1 MKSCTLAARPAP
13 LSTRISNPV
22 SYLGDMTLNS
32 LQGSICSESHK
43 NRNHNHNMY
52 NKNLSKPTT
61 KISTQFLNACPALAA
76 ITAGLLLV
84 SATANAGVIFQ
95 ADFNGPG
102 GGTGGTN
109 NLVTLGGT
117 GTIQADGI
125 NTISFVTN
133 ANPFMPGGGNY
144 LQVQKLSS
152 GGPYAPVLFT
162 FASDT
167 NSWPAWQGADILD
180 TNGNYDLAL
189 NGAYDVFFR
198 VNSSNSTN
206 DMSSFRTVQQYSWS
220 DGGKGLSMVLNG
232 QTGGYMIFQLKNTG
246 FNLGVTPQAITNFTS
261 SGGNIAYYPQW
272 DEIDAYFN
280 PSIPLTN
287 GLPYHIAYSFKTDTN
302 GLTTLGLY
310 LKQGT
315 GAIDSTLDQVG
326 WATFSIIATN
336 LSDQNGNLTDVCFT
350 NQPWNFGA
358 EWASDGPFVTDYA
371 QTRLY
376 DSVPATFT
384 ALPGSPTP
392 PAPPQPGVIFEA
404 DFKGPGGGTGG
415 SNDMVTF
422 GGTGAIVADGVNVV
436 SFITNANPFTP
447 DGGNYLEVQRL
458 TASGGGGYVPVLFTF
473 ASDTNSWMGW
483 QGADILG
490 SNGNYDIVLHAAY
503 DVFFRVNSS
512 NTTNDM
518 SSFRPLQLDSGNGWS
533 DGGNGLKLILNGQ
546 NGGWLQLQIANK
558 GFILGT
564 TPAAIVNFT
573 SSSGAASYDA
583 NWDTINM
590 GFNTSAPLANGQVYH
605 LAFSLATDTNNGLT
619 TAKLYLRQGAG
630 AVDPTLDLMRSASF
644 NLLSSNLLNWSQ
656 LPTGQAFTNVPWS
669 FGVGWAADGP
679 FVTDYA
685 STRLY
690 NSVPATFTALP
701 SGPLKFLSAVVS
713 SGQITLSWTGS
724 GQLQW
729 APTIQGPWTSIT
741 PAPASPYSEALVPGN
756 RFYRLLAQ

>member
-1 MKSCTLAARPAP
+1 
-13 LSTRISNPV
+13 
-22 SYLGDMTLNS
+22 MTLNS
-32 LQGSICSESHK
+32 LRGSICSENHT
-43 NRNHNHNMY
+43 NRNHNHNM
-52 NKNLSKPTT
+52 NNENLPKRTM

-102 GGTGGTN
+102 GGTGGSN
-109 NLVTLGGT
+109 DMVTLGGT
-117 GTIQADGI
+117 GAIVADGVNVVSFI
-125 NTISFVTN
+125 TNT
-133 ANPFMPGGGNY
+133 NPFTPGGGNY
-144 LQVQKLSS
+144 LEVQRLTAS
-152 GGPYAPVLFT
+152 GGGGYTPAIFT
-162 FASDT
+162 FASNS
-167 NSWPAWQGADILD
+167 NSWVGWQGPDILD
-180 TNGNYDLAL
+180 SNGNYVITFHAAADF
-189 NGAYDVFFR
+189 FFR
-198 VNSSNSTN
+198 VNSSNTTN
-206 DMSSFRTVQQYSWS
+206 DMSSLRLVDLENWNGNSLQTI
-220 DGGKGLSMVLNG
+220 LNG
-232 QTGGYMIFQLKNTG
+232 QNGGGLHFQMQNVG
-246 FNLGVTPQAITNFTS
+246 FQLGVTPAAIVNFTS
-261 SGGNIAYYPQW
+261 SSGAATYDPQW
-272 DEIDAYFN
+272 DAINMDVN
-280 PSIPLTN
+280 PGTPLTN
-287 GLPYHIAYSFKTDTN
+287 GLVYHVAFSLDTDTN
-302 GLTTLGLY
+302 GLTTAKLY
-310 LKQGT
+310 LRQGT
-315 GAIDSTLDQVG
+315 GALDPTLDLVRS
-326 WATFSIIATN
+326 ASFN
-336 LSDQNGNLTDVCFT
+336 LLSSNLLNSSSLPTDQPFA
-350 NQPWNFGA
+350 NQPWQFGNG
-358 EWASDGPFVTDYA
+358 WAADGPFVTDYA
-371 QTRLY
+371 SPRLY
-376 DSVPATFT
+376 NSVPATFT

-404 DFKGPGGGTGG
+404 DFNGPGGGTGG

-436 SFITNANPFTP
+436 SFITNANPFIP
-447 DGGNYLEVQRL
+447 GGGNYLEVQRL
-458 TASGGGGYVPVLFTF
+458 TASGGGGYSSVLFTF

-518 SSFRPLQLDSGNGWS
+518 SSFRPLDLDSGNGWS
-533 DGGNGLKLILNGQ
+533 GGGNGLKLILNGQ

-573 SSSGAASYDA
+573 SSSGAASYDP

-590 GFNTSAPLANGQVYH
+590 GINTSAPLANGQVYH
-605 LAFSLATDTNNGLT
+605 LAFSLVTDTNNGLT

-630 AVDPTLDLMRSASF
+630 ALDPTLDLMRSASF

-701 SGPLKFLSAVVS
+701 ITALPSPLKFLSAVVS